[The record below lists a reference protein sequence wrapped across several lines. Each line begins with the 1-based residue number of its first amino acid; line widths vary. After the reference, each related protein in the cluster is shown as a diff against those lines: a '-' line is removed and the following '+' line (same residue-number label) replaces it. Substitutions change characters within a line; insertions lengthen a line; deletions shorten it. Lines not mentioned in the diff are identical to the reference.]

1 MPCALVF
8 RHMNILHLGTE
19 RSWRGGENQ
28 ILLLMRGLKQN
39 HPQIQCRVAFPRG
52 SRGLE
57 RFAEEFPTLELP
69 STSAF
74 DLRSIFKIA
83 KYCRTHK
90 IDIID
95 AHSSNAHSL
104 AFWAQKLVDFKLV
117 VHRRVDKPIKNQLL
131 TKKKYYSPRVSQ
143 FVAISECI
151 AQILVDYGVD
161 KTKLKVVRSAI
172 DLEKYKNL
180 QNETL
185 KLELKKIHGLADNT
199 VLIGN
204 ASALTHEKG
213 YEVLVSALGLLKTQ
227 RTDFCCFI
235 AGDGALKNELE
246 TLVQALGL
254 EPHIRFLG
262 FISDVPSFLASLDIF
277 AIPSMNEGLG
287 TVLLDAI
294 GAGCAPIGT
303 NVGGI
308 PEIILHEK
316 TGLLIEKGDVKAL
329 AQALNRLVDD
339 PKLRKTINDNA
350 QTHVRENFSLANMVE
365 GNYQVYSQIYEIIKK
380 FAFLKEH
387 PKKN

>member
-1 MPCALVF
+1 
-8 RHMNILHLGTE
+8 MNILHLGTE

-28 ILLLMRGLKQN
+28 ILLLMRGLKQKY
-39 HPQIQCRVAFPRG
+39 PQIQCSAAYPRG

-83 KYCRTHK
+83 KYCRMHK

-104 AFWAQKLVDFKLV
+104 AFWTQKLVDFKLV
-117 VHRRVDKPIKNQLL
+117 VHRRVDNPIKNQWL
-131 TKKKYYSPRVSQ
+131 TKKKYYSKGVSQ

-151 AQILVDYGVD
+151 AQILVNYGVA

-172 DLEKYKNL
+172 DLEKYKKL

-185 KLELKKIHGLADNT
+185 KAELKKNHGLADNT
-199 VLIGN
+199 ILIGN
-204 ASALTHEKG
+204 ASALSHQKG
-213 YEVLVSALGLLKTQ
+213 YDVLVRALSILKKK

-235 AGDGALKNELE
+235 AGDGDLKMELE
-246 TLVQALGL
+246 SQVKALGL
-254 EPHIRFLG
+254 EQHVHFLG
-262 FISDVPSFLASLDIF
+262 FITDVPTFLSSLDIF
-277 AIPSMNEGLG
+277 AIPSNNEGLG

-294 GAGCAPIGT
+294 GAGCAPVGT

-308 PEIILHEK
+308 PEIILNGQ
-316 TGLLIEKGDVKAL
+316 TGIIIEKGDDKNL
-329 AQALNRLVDD
+329 AQALEQLISD
-339 PKLRKTINDNA
+339 PSLRKKISINA
-350 QTHVRENFSLANMVE
+350 QAHVRENFSLANMVE
-365 GNYQVYSQIYEIIKK
+365 GNYQVYRQI
-380 FAFLKEH
+380 
-387 PKKN
+387 